1 MSTYSTSEAEARLR
15 EERGHL
21 VHQLAELGA
30 SESGEL
36 RSDYDFGEGFA
47 DAAAATAERT
57 EVIGLIDSLKGM
69 LENVDTALGRIE
81 DGTYG
86 TCAQCGKEIGA
97 GRLEVRPESTLCV
110 DCKNKNSS

>member
-1 MSTYSTSEAEARLR
+1 MNTFSTSEAESRLR
-15 EERGHL
+15 EERENL

-30 SESGEL
+30 TETGEL

-57 EVIGLIDSLKGM
+57 EVLGLIDSLRST
-69 LENVDTALGRIE
+69 LEDVDIALRRIE

-86 TCAQCGKEIGA
+86 TCSSCGNEIGA
-97 GRLEVRPESTLCV
+97 ARLEFRPESTLCV